1 MNGDG
6 EPGSFD
12 VAMIGGGN
20 MGAALLGGMIDSGRF
35 APETLAVVER
45 RDARR
50 QELVEMFPGVAVVPD
65 VPPCSSAVIAVKPD
79 GVAGATAAAVAAGAM
94 RLVSI
99 AAGVT
104 LSTLLDAAGSGI
116 AVVRAMPNTP
126 ALVGRGCAAI
136 AGGPGTTE
144 ADLVW
149 AEDILG
155 AVGIVERLDEH
166 MLDAFTGVAGS
177 GPAYVFLLAE
187 TLAAAAVDQGFDE
200 AVAQRVVTQLLVG
213 SAALLERDGDPAQ
226 LRTNVTSPGGTT
238 AAGLARFA
246 AHDFAAIVSDVVDAA
261 TRRSR
266 ELG

>member
-1 MNGDG
+1 LLTMNGDG

-35 APETLAVVER
+35 APETLAVVEQ

-50 QELVEMFPGVAVVPD
+50 QELAEMFPGVAVVPD

-104 LSTLLDAAGSGI
+104 LSTLLDAAGSGG

-126 ALVGRGCAAI
+126 HTS
-136 AGGPGTTE
+136 PS
-144 ADLVW
+144 
-149 AEDILG
+149 
-155 AVGIVERLDEH
+155 
-166 MLDAFTGVAGS
+166 MMS
-177 GPAYVFLLAE
+177 GPL
-187 TLAAAAVDQGFDE
+187 
-200 AVAQRVVTQLLVG
+200 VV
-213 SAALLERDGDPAQ
+213 R
-226 LRTNVTSPGGTT
+226 
-238 AAGLARFA
+238 
-246 AHDFAAIVSDVVDAA
+246 
-261 TRRSR
+261 
-266 ELG
+266 